1 MKTSR
6 LLAVPAI
13 AAAALLTMTGCFQ
26 LPGAPTTNPGT
37 TTAPTSDGG
46 SGGGGEQAG
55 VELSGTSWSGSD
67 GFNSMSFTLNAD
79 GTIDFTEWNEQGG
92 FDVPEDTWAVSG
104 SEVTMT
110 ITTTDGDL
118 VFTGPAATGS
128 MSLPGTGG
136 PAVGQTLSITQDS

>member
-1 MKTSR
+1 MKTTR

-26 LPGAPTTNPGT
+26 LPGAPTNNPGT
-37 TTAPTSDGG
+37 TTAPTTEGGTGG
-46 SGGGGEQAG
+46 SEQGSVDLA
-55 VELSGTSWSGSD
+55 GTSWSGGD
-67 GFNSMSFTLNAD
+67 GFNTMTFTLNGD

-92 FDVPEDTWAVSG
+92 FDVPEDTWTVSG

-110 ITTTDGDL
+110 ITTTEGDL

-128 MSLPGTGG
+128 MSLPGTDG